1 MIIAVPAV
9 VAVASILLIL
19 VQPPLYTSTGVVM
32 ISQAPHTEEQV
43 VPFPDLNLIHS
54 WQSSEYI
61 LDDVT
66 QVVES
71 AALAQDILTWLEEQG
86 YDINDPEL
94 EPEDIQESLEGEKIH
109 RSIKITSEAE
119 DPTLA
124 EKVIEGAMV
133 NLKDNGLVYW
143 NRPALQGNGLS
154 VAVLTPATEAEPVL
168 GLSGIAINLVL
179 RVGLAL
185 VAAMGLAFLLHYL
198 DDRLREPHHVEE
210 WTGMRVVGVIPNE

>member
-9 VAVASILLIL
+9 VAVASILLML
-19 VQPPLYTSTGVVM
+19 VQPPRYTSTGVVM

-86 YDINDPEL
+86 YDIDDPEL
-94 EPEDIQESLEGEKIH
+94 EPKDIQESLEGEKIH
-109 RSIKITSEAE
+109 RSIEITSEAG
-119 DPTLA
+119 DPILA

-133 NLKDNGLVYW
+133 NLKDKGLAYW